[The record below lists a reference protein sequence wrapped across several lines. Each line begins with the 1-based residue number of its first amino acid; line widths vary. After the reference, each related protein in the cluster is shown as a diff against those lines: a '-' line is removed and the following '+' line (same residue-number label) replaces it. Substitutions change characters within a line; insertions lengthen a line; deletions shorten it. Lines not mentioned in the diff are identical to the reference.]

1 MGMQTYAGLNGL
13 FYSNTGIQFN
23 TSAIVRDKDFPTG
36 GTNAGQ
42 FAANGAFIAQ
52 ASLASTSNATG
63 SIQVVGGVGVKGNVA
78 LDGIIFSDNTTQTSA
93 GASIGDAMAMAIAL
107 G

>member
-1 MGMQTYAGLNGL
+1 MQVYTGLNGL

-23 TSAIVRDKDFPTG
+23 TSSIVRDKDYPTG

-52 ASLASTSNATG
+52 ASLASTSNTTG
-63 SIQVVGGVGVKGNVA
+63 SIQVAGGVGIKGNVA
-78 LDGIIFSDNTTQTSA
+78 ADGIIFPDNTRQTTAADPGSA
-93 GASIGDAMAMAIAL
+93 LAFAIAL